1 MNKIVNKY
9 LLAGDNFML
18 ELYSRQTR
26 FTDNACRLFTKHYE
40 RLNKFKE
47 TGDLK
52 HIHKNELDEGYFAH
66 DAAYSVSKDLVKRTI

>member
-40 RLNKFKE
+40 RIKQ
-47 TGDLK
+47 
-52 HIHKNELDEGYFAH
+52 I
-66 DAAYSVSKDLVKRTI
+66 